1 MNWWKRKKLL
11 HKVVNNGCP
20 SSILT
25 LNRIGNL
32 IAQEKSLQGEKRKF
46 EVEIGITAT
55 GESDD
60 SLLDG
65 TVGSSVAGGASASA
79 GGASVSTTTSWNP
92 FRSRK

>member
-1 MNWWKRKKLL
+1 MLGYLNNNATD
-11 HKVVNNGCP
+11 VVYGAY
-20 SSILT
+20 
-25 LNRIGNL
+25 L

-46 EVEIGITAT
+46 DVEIGITAT